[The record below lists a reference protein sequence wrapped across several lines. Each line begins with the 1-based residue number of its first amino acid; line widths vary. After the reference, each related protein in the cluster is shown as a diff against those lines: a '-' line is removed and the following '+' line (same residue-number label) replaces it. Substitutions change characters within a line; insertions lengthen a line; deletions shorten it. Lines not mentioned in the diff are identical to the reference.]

1 LREVY
6 GTVGKVRRIQNNTFI
21 HFISFHN
28 KVLQLSTIYITL
40 SFRVGNESET
50 ITLVKSVV
58 FIVTWLPLPMSFI
71 FSYINTCL
79 TITHHT
85 PNNLHS
91 KSKISIS
98 LSQSLSYSPSHTFF
112 LFIISFL
119 TSLLVIPYHIKKK

>member
-91 KSKISIS
+91 KSKRSIS
-98 LSQSLSYSPSHTFF
+98 SLSIPLAIVPLIHSFF
-112 LFIISFL
+112 SLFHFL
-119 TSLLVIPYHIKKK
+119 LLSYPLPHKRKK